1 MMLAF
6 SDDSNQ
12 SGTNVEIVSAVT
24 PGASASPDVVDLL
37 APGRKMAAERAIL
50 GFVHD
55 LRKFKSVVDFGCG
68 LGNWLHVARE
78 LGATETRGYDTPEIP
93 AGARRLATTEFF
105 AADLTRFIPVERR
118 FDVAI
123 CLETADQLS
132 PDAAVPLV
140 KTLCAAADWVLFS
153 AALPFQE
160 GNHHAGENWME
171 YWAGLFS
178 REKFL
183 CYDILR
189 SVFWRD
195 RDIAFYLRQNTCLY
209 VRKDAQDALRARGFS
224 PTVCPPSLIHPELF
238 LKLMSWLSNR
248 HASSTDSRAY
258 VEDLTSLYGRPRRTR
273 NPRAEHLDTEPDVA
287 T

>member
-1 MMLAF
+1 MMRAC
-6 SDDSNQ
+6 SNDSFQ
-12 SGTNVEIVSAVT
+12 SSSNVQTVSAADV
-24 PGASASPDVVDLL
+24 SASPDVVEAL
-37 APGRKMAAERAIL
+37 APGRKMAAERAML

-55 LRKFKSVVDFGCG
+55 LRKFNSVVNFGCG
-68 LGNWLHVARE
+68 LGNWLYVARE
-78 LGATETRGYDTPEIP
+78 LGAAETRGYDTPDIP
-93 AGARRLATTEFF
+93 AGARRLGMSEFF
-105 AADLTRFIPVERR
+105 SADLTRFIPVERR

-132 PDAAVPLV
+132 ADAAVPLV

-160 GNHHAGENWME
+160 GNTHAGENWME

-189 SVFWRD
+189 SVFWHD

-209 VRKDAQDALRARGFS
+209 VRRGAQNALSAHGFGS
-224 PTVCPPSLIHPELF
+224 TVRPPSLIHPELF
-238 LKLMSWLSNR
+238 LKLMGWLSSR
-248 HASSTDSRAY
+248 SAPATDSRRY
-258 VEDLTSLYGRPRRTR
+258 EEDLRCLYGVPGPTADAGADISRV
-273 NPRAEHLDTEPDVA
+273 APDVVP
-287 T
+287 